1 MELDE
6 FVSAFAAQFDETEE
20 DAFAPSTLY
29 HELDE
34 WSSLLGL
41 AIMNMVAM
49 KTGVKITP
57 AELRESQTIEDLF
70 RKIESKIR

>member
-20 DAFAPSTLY
+20 DAFTPSTQY

-41 AIMNMVAM
+41 AIMNMVAK

-57 AELRESQTIEDLF
+57 AELRESQTIEELF
-70 RKIESKIR
+70 QKIESKI